1 MYTFLCG
8 LALADLG
15 YMFFSLKVF
24 YFDSSLEIQCENL
37 YHRDQVIIPICN
49 SFKST
54 SDFIVICMT
63 INRCRV
69 MKNITELRIQA
80 LRKQATNENTSWSVY
95 FQLLA
100 ALIIS
105 FALHLP
111 YYFYRKND
119 HSICD
124 DPEQEIGNTTTI
136 SPPPVLYDEQM
147 WLIYYLIYIIIVRA
161 LPVIIIVSLNV
172 ILIQK
177 LQVMTNR
184 KKRMQRD
191 RRTNQAFEDGHENKR
206 VWSVMNRTSVKEQ
219 KLAFLSVI
227 IAVSYLIFTF
237 PGNVAFVVYNLPN
250 RIESIN
256 DTYQPVTI
264 ITNFLEY
271 LNYAANF
278 YIYCAVHVEI
288 RQSFGDLC
296 QAILRFIS
304 CGRYKYEIRGDPI
317 GPSTT
322 FGL

>member
-1 MYTFLCG
+1 MYIFLCG

-15 YMFFSLKVF
+15 YMIFSLMVF
-24 YFDSSLEIQCENL
+24 YFDSSLERQCSNL
-37 YHRDQVIIPICN
+37 YYRDQIIIPICN

-80 LRKQATNENTSWSVY
+80 LRRQATNEHTSWSVY
-95 FQLLA
+95 FQLLT
-100 ALIIS
+100 ALTIS

-124 DPEQEIGNTTTI
+124 EQNGNSTNI
-136 SPPPVLYDEQM
+136 KSHQVPHDEQM
-147 WLIYYLIYIIIVRA
+147 WLIYYLIYIIIVRV
-161 LPVIIIVSLNV
+161 LPVVVIVSLNM
-172 ILIQK
+172 ILIK
-177 LQVMTNR
+177 RLHVMANR
-184 KKRMQRD
+184 KKKVQKSPQ
-191 RRTNQAFEDGHENKR
+191 TSGQVHQNKR
-206 VWSVMNRTSVKEQ
+206 VWSVTNKTSVKEQ
-219 KLAFLSVI
+219 KLAILSVI

-250 RIESIN
+250 KIESIN
-256 DTYQPVTI
+256 ATYQPVTI

-271 LNYAANF
+271 FNYAVNF
-278 YIYCAVHVEI
+278 YIYCAVHGEI
-288 RQSFGDLC
+288 RESFLDLC
-296 QAILRFIS
+296 KALMHLVS
-304 CGRYKYEIRGDPI
+304 CGMYKYVIKDDPI

-322 FGL
+322 FGM

>member
-119 HSICD
+119 HSIC
-124 DPEQEIGNTTTI
+124 E
-136 SPPPVLYDEQM
+136 L
-147 WLIYYLIYIIIVRA
+147 
-161 LPVIIIVSLNV
+161 
-172 ILIQK
+172 K
-177 LQVMTNR
+177 LQTN
-184 KKRMQRD
+184 
-191 RRTNQAFEDGHENKR
+191 
-206 VWSVMNRTSVKEQ
+206 WI
-219 KLAFLSVI
+219 LFLHS
-227 IAVSYLIFTF
+227 
-237 PGNVAFVVYNLPN
+237 
-250 RIESIN
+250 
-256 DTYQPVTI
+256 
-264 ITNFLEY
+264 FL
-271 LNYAANF
+271 
-278 YIYCAVHVEI
+278 V
-288 RQSFGDLC
+288 
-296 QAILRFIS
+296 
-304 CGRYKYEIRGDPI
+304 
-317 GPSTT
+317 
-322 FGL
+322 